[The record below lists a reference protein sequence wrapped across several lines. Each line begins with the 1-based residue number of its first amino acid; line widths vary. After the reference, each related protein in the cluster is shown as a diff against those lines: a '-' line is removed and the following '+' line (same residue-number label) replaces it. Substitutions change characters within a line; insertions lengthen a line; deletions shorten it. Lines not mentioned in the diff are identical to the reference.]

1 MDNNNINMDRS
12 MSSIAQIIWNGK
24 KIILFISAIALISSL
39 VASLLIKNQYKATA
53 TIFPPV
59 ANQISKE
66 LLTENKQEGLTSFG
80 ETEEM
85 EQFLQVLNSRT
96 FKDMVISKLNLQ
108 EHWGI
113 DPNIPEYKFKTYKEF
128 DENIKIKATRYQSIS
143 IEVMDQNPQW
153 SSEIANTVV
162 DLSDSLMRSIKAQV
176 AVDALKA
183 LEKQFKL
190 VEQELTSLQDSL
202 ATIMANGIIDPE
214 RQAEKYYKEYLNA
227 LLKGNKSQLSILS
240 KEVSKFGSF
249 GAKHVR
255 YTFEIDEL
263 STQLNE
269 LRKNMVVARIE
280 ANQEIPT
287 RFIIDR
293 ADIPDRKAYPK
304 RSIIVITATL
314 SALLF
319 TILLLLLQEHL
330 KQLRKSVR

>member
-1 MDNNNINMDRS
+1 MDNNNINMDKS
-12 MSSIAQIIWNGK
+12 MFSIVQIIWNGK
-24 KIILFISAIALISSL
+24 KIILLISAIALISSL

-59 ANQISKE
+59 ANQVSKE

-108 EHWGI
+108 EHWKI
-113 DPNIPEYKFKTYKEF
+113 DPNIPEYKFKTHKEF
-128 DENIKIKATRYQSIS
+128 DENIKIRATRYQSIS

-153 SSEIANTVV
+153 ASEIANTIV
-162 DLSDSLMRSIKAQV
+162 DLSDSLMRSIKAQI
-176 AVDALKA
+176 AVNALKA

-202 ATIMANGIIDPE
+202 AAVMANGIIDPE

-227 LLKGNKSQLSILS
+227 LLRGNKLQLSILS
-240 KEVSKFGSF
+240 KEVSKFGNF

-293 ADIPDRKAYPK
+293 ADIPDKKAYPK

-330 KQLRKSVR
+330 KQLRKSIR